1 MNSENE
7 LTNLMN
13 PARVGLLVVD
23 LQEKLLP
30 VIHDREAI
38 ERTAVSAIR
47 AAGHLELSVLSSEQY
62 VRGLG
67 PTVPAVRAA
76 LDEVGAQKG
85 VEKKA
90 FSCFGEPAFEAAFDT
105 AGLDTLV
112 LCGIETH
119 VCVLQTALEAL
130 DRGIDVFVITDA
142 VGSRNPR
149 HKEEALLRLRDA
161 GCLLGPLEMFVFEML
176 RTAAH
181 PAFRDVQRL
190 IR

>member
-1 MNSENE
+1 MNRENE
-7 LTNLMN
+7 LTNLLN
-13 PARVGLLVVD
+13 SDRAGLLAID

-30 VIHDREAI
+30 AVHERESI

-47 AAGHLELSVLSSEQY
+47 AAGHLKLTVLSTEQY

-76 LDEVGAQKG
+76 LDEAGAPKG
-85 VEKKA
+85 LEKLS
-90 FSCFGEPAFEAAFDT
+90 FSCFGEPKFAAAVEE

-112 LCGIETH
+112 LCGIEAH
-119 VCVLQTALEAL
+119 VCVLQTAMEAL
-130 DRGIDVFVITDA
+130 DRGIDVFVISDA

-149 HKEEALLRLRDA
+149 HKEEALRRLRDA
-161 GCLLGPLEMFVFEML
+161 GCLIGPLEMFIFEAM